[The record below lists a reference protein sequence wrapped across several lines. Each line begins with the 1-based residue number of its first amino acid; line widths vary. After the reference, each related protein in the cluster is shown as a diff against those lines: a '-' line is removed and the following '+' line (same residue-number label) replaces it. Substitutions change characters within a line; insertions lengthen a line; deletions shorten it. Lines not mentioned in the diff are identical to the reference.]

1 MEYIPILIVGIFFI
15 FPIIVPLIFW
25 LVIDKKESKIFTIS
39 LHVRRFWAIL
49 TVVLV
54 AVTIY
59 KNALNFGFEFLGQV
73 VAQLI
78 IAALLWKKWAKS
90 SENINTEITQ

>member
-1 MEYIPILIVGIFFI
+1 MEYLPLIIVIVFLF
-15 FPIIVPLIFW
+15 FPITVPLIFW
-25 LVIDKKESKIFTIS
+25 FVLDKKESKIFTIS
-39 LHVRRFWAIL
+39 LYIRRLWAIFAVL
-49 TVVLV
+49 LV
-54 AVTIY
+54 AMTIY